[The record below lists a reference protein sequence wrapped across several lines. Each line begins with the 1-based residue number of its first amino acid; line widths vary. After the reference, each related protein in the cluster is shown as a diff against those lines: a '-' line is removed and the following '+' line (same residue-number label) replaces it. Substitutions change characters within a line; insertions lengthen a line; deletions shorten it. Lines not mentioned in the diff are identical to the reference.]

1 MNIPTA
7 LANLTNPHDEEQLR
21 ALEQAATSQGSTPL
35 TTDEIQAV
43 LDLYER
49 FPDEDGHGIFWSL
62 LHAVEASAGYEDAL
76 FDSVSRAPGEFNV
89 MLVGRLANAGIVQIA
104 GRDVLALLRAVAER
118 TNVSERARETAKGFL
133 DAPRAP

>member
-1 MNIPTA
+1 MNIPAA
-7 LANLTNPHDEEQLR
+7 LANFTNPHDEEQLR
-21 ALEQAATSQGSTPL
+21 ALENAAMRQGSTPL
-35 TTDEIQAV
+35 TTEEIQSV

-89 MLVGRLANAGIVQIA
+89 RLVGRLANAGIVQIA
-104 GRDVLALLRAVAER
+104 GRDLLALLRTVAER
-118 TNVSERARETAKGFL
+118 TDVSERTRETAKGFL
-133 DAPRAP
+133 DKQEAP